1 MVEQIIPK
9 ENKCNNSTPSSFIA
23 ENVCI
28 NVNDTRRGRDKV
40 FSDLALLYSTS
51 QITC

>member
-23 ENVCI
+23 ENVCM
-28 NVNDTRRGRDKV
+28 NVKEKVSDKV
-40 FSDLALLYSTS
+40 FSVLVLLYSTS